1 MADTHGGDTAAPNR
15 HAPVTAPVSWYT
27 DPALWPVERQKIFAA
42 TWQFLCHESDLAQPG
57 AYRADVLAGFPV
69 VALRDD
75 KGELRAFHN
84 VCRHRAGPLVRDE
97 AGTCPGALVCQ
108 YHGWRYTLDGRLRA
122 ARDFG
127 PADDFDPRDFSLY
140 PVRLAAWRGLVF
152 AGIGEDL
159 PDLQAMLAPVDA
171 RLGQVDWS
179 NLKVGM
185 RRHHDLDCNWKTYAE
200 NYLEGYHVPDVH
212 PGLNAELVSEHYRAW
227 VEGKVVLHEAP
238 ARDGAVYDGVWAW
251 LWPNIAINVYAE
263 GLMVERM
270 SPLGHGRTRLDY
282 TYLTPGGAP
291 VPAETLT
298 MSDQVTAED
307 KWIAEIVQRNLA
319 AGVYKTGRLSPKHEA
334 ALAAFQGWV
343 AERLA

>member
-1 MADTHGGDTAAPNR
+1 MADTHAPDR
-15 HAPVTAPVSWYT
+15 HAPVTAPASWYT
-27 DPALWPVERQKIFAA
+27 DPARWPVERQKIFASA
-42 TWQFLCHESDLAQPG
+42 WQFLCHDSDLAAPG

-75 KGELRAFHN
+75 KGALRAFHN
-84 VCRHRAGPLVRDE
+84 VCRHRAGPLVKDE

-140 PVRLAAWRGLVF
+140 PVRLTRWRGLVF

-159 PDLQAMLAPVDA
+159 PDLAEWLQPVEA
-171 RLGQVDWS
+171 RLHKVDWS
-179 NLKVGM
+179 NLKVAL
-185 RRHHDLDCNWKTYAE
+185 RRHHALDCNWKTYVE

-212 PGLNAELVSEHYRAW
+212 PGLNAELRSDQYRAW
-227 VEGKVVLHEAP
+227 VEGRVVLHEAP
-238 ARDGAVYDGVWAW
+238 PRDGAVYDGVWAW
-251 LWPNIAINVYAE
+251 LWPNIALNVYAG
-263 GLMVERM
+263 GLMIERM
-270 SPLGHGRTRLDY
+270 SPIGHDRTRLDY

-291 VPAETLT
+291 VPQETLD

-307 KWIAEIVQRNLA
+307 KWIAETVQTNLA
-319 AGVYKTGRLSPKHEA
+319 AGVYQMGRLSPKHEVA
-334 ALAAFQGWV
+334 IAAFQAWV
-343 AERLA
+343 RERIG